1 LDLIPVIRVRARE
14 VNGRSRRRGER
25 GGTIRSQKRGEAEIE
40 SNNTFISIVS
50 GHFYNNCPKLHINE

>member
-1 LDLIPVIRVRARE
+1 VRARE